1 MQNITVIGIGKLG
14 LGFALLL
21 ERAGYN
27 VLGVD
32 IFPEYVEK
40 LNKKTVRFAEPGYN
54 ELLKN
59 AQNFKATTDLAG
71 GIFFSD
77 ILFIIVQTPNGGG
90 DRFYDHTILSN
101 LLTRINEYKPHDKH
115 IIIGCTVMPKYI
127 DEIGAIL
134 LDKCVNCTLNYNP
147 EFVAQGDIVRGF
159 ENPDI
164 ILFGTPDEPALK
176 PVVTEIYTRMT
187 NNNPKFCFMKPLDA
201 EIVKISLNGFITT
214 KISYANMISDYCDT
228 VGANKAIVLDS
239 VGSDS
244 RIGTKYFKPGHAFG
258 GPCFP
263 RDTRALKLCMDKE
276 EIMSDLLKATTDYNN
291 WHTKFQ
297 AKQIMQEADNETII
311 IKNICY
317 KEGSKIPIIEESAKL
332 KIAYELAKANFHVVI
347 RDTPELIQE
356 VKKEYGNLFD
366 YEIKS
371 CDSAT

>member
-311 IKNICY
+311 IKDICY

>member
-1 MQNITVIGIGKLG
+1 MQNIKVIGVDKLG

-40 LNKKTVRFAEPGYN
+40 LNKKTVKFAEPGYN
-54 ELLKN
+54 ELLQN

-101 LLTRINEYKPHDKH
+101 LLTRINDHEPQNKH

-127 DEIGAIL
+127 DEVGTTL
-134 LDKCVNCTLNYNP
+134 LDKCTNCTLNYNP

-164 ILFGTPDEPALK
+164 ILFGTPDEVTLTPII
-176 PVVTEIYTRMT
+176 TEIYTRMT
-187 NNNPKFCFMKPLDA
+187 KNPKQKFCFMQPLDA

-214 KISYANMISDYCDT
+214 KISYANMISDYCDA
-228 VGANKAIVLDS
+228 VGANKYTVLDS

-244 RIGTKYFKPGHAFG
+244 RIGTKYFKPGHSFG

-297 AKQIMQEADNETII
+297 AKQIMYQAEDETII
-311 IKNICY
+311 IEDICY
-317 KEGSKIPIIEESAKL
+317 KEGSKIPIIEESARL
-332 KIAYELAKANFHVVI
+332 KIAYELAKAKFHVVI
-347 RDTPELIQE
+347 RDTEELVQE
-356 VKKEYGNLFD
+356 VKKEFGNLFD
-366 YEIKS
+366 YETK
-371 CDSAT
+371 

>member
-176 PVVTEIYTRMT
+176 PVITEIYTRMT

-311 IKNICY
+311 IKDICY